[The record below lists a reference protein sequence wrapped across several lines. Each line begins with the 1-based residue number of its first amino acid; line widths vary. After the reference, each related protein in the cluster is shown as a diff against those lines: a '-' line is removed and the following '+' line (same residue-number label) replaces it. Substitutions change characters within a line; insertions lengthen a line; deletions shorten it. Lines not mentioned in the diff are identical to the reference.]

1 MNAIPC
7 PAHLSAF
14 KTAQSIHRRAALIRV
29 QADALMS
36 HSIVLETY
44 HRACRAS
51 ENHYGA
57 ESWRKLAHHAREEA
71 ELLYT
76 RANILESYIK

>member
-1 MNAIPC
+1 MNASLC
-7 PAHLSAF
+7 PALLSAS
-14 KTAQSIHRRAALIRV
+14 KTIKSARQRAELIRI

-36 HSIVLETY
+36 HAGVLETY
-44 HRACRAS
+44 HRACAAS

-57 ESWRKLAHHAREEA
+57 ESWRRVAHHTREEA

-76 RANILESYIK
+76 RASIIESYIK